1 MPLSNAEDFK
11 LIRKLP
17 LFAGLPDDTIRG
29 LLRLGR
35 ARQYDRGAVLF
46 FQEEP
51 AESFFVVLNGWV
63 KLSRETVEGDEYVI
77 GMFSRGESFA
87 EAAIFDSGRFPVTAE
102 AVEPARVLVVPAKP
116 FMDTISLDP
125 QLAMSMLASM
135 SRHLR
140 HLVTQVEQLQ
150 AKSAPQRVGA
160 FLLRLSEGVDKS
172 ITVQLPYDKSL
183 IAARLGMKP
192 ETFSRALA
200 KLRHLGI
207 HSEGTNVSV
216 PEPQA
221 LRRYCENE
229 RRA

>member
-1 MPLSNAEDFK
+1 MIPSIDCCGWGEPANMIVA
-11 LIRKLP
+11 P
-17 LFAGLPDDTIRG
+17 CC
-29 LLRLGR
+29 
-35 ARQYDRGAVLF
+35 F
-46 FQEEP
+46 FQEER

-116 FMDTISLDP
+116 FMETISLDP
-125 QLAMSMLASM
+125 QLAMSMLATM
-135 SRHLR
+135 SRRLR

-160 FLLRLSEGVDKS
+160 FLLRLSDGVDGA

-207 HSEGTNVSV
+207 HSVLPPYNWSTWFEIFNDDVEVLGWPGSDILT
-216 PEPQA
+216 
-221 LRRYCENE
+221 RMC
-229 RRA
+229 